1 MKNKITDKILF
12 LQYAAHIITIL
23 VLVVTNMINRTLW
36 VILLLSALLFFS
48 FFIRNTVT
56 YTLKDKKYS
65 MLLLFFN
72 TILSLAVIRL
82 DKGMAGAVFLYILIS
97 EIILHYRY
105 LYSFLFSAAS
115 LICYLLLLR
124 FSMLPS
130 EPLAYFFEAVSSSI
144 QFIIVCA
151 FLYLLRYILMQ
162 NDRVQDAL
170 TKLTGKTLEQE
181 VISLE
186 LKEAYRELEETTVLR
201 ERNKLAREI
210 HDTLGH
216 TLISVLVELEA
227 GKVLL
232 EKDKEVGLTKLE
244 LATEQLRKGMEDL
257 RSSVYLLSRGD
268 ELVDFK
274 TAIKE
279 FVEETIKHT
288 GVIIEY
294 QMNDVDEID
303 TSIRKTLFRAVQEG
317 ITNGIKHGKST
328 VFVLK
333 IAKKNGMI
341 EFLLQD
347 NGVGC
352 PAIVMGFGLKS
363 MQERIKEVS
372 GTMKLVSEQ
381 SEGFRIAITIPEKKG
396 D

>member
-1 MKNKITDKILF
+1 MKNKIMDKILL
-12 LQYAAHIITIL
+12 LQYAAHIITIF
-23 VLVVTNMINRTLW
+23 VLLVTNMTNRTLW
-36 VILLLSALLFFS
+36 MIALLSALLFFS

-56 YTLKDKKYS
+56 HSLKDKRYS
-65 MLLLFFN
+65 MILFFLD
-72 TILSLAVIRL
+72 TILILSVLRF
-82 DKGMAGAVFLYILIS
+82 DEGRAGVVFMYILIS
-97 EIILHYRY
+97 DVILHYRY
-105 LYSFLFSAAS
+105 LSS
-115 LICYLLLLR
+115 LLLSVAGLITYLILLR
-124 FSMLPS
+124 FHMLS
-130 EPLAYFFEAVSSSI
+130 SDPLTYFFEAVNSSI
-144 QFIIVCA
+144 QFILVCS
-151 FLYLLRYILMQ
+151 FLFLIKYILLQ

-170 TKLTGKTLEQE
+170 TKLTSKTLEQE
-181 VISLE
+181 IISME
-186 LKEAYRELEETTVLR
+186 LKEAYLKLEDTTVLR

-216 TLISVLVELEA
+216 TLISVLVEIEA
-227 GKVLL
+227 GKALL

-244 LATEQLRKGMEDL
+244 RATEQLRKGMEAL

-274 TAIKE
+274 TAIEE

-294 QMNDVDEID
+294 QIDEVDEID
-303 TSIRKTLFRAVQEG
+303 ASLRRILFRAIQEG

-328 VFVLK
+328 VFVFKLT
-333 IAKKNGMI
+333 KKNGMI

-363 MQERIKEVS
+363 MQERVKEVS

-381 SEGFRIAITIPEKKG
+381 SEGFRIEITIPVKKG
-396 D
+396 E